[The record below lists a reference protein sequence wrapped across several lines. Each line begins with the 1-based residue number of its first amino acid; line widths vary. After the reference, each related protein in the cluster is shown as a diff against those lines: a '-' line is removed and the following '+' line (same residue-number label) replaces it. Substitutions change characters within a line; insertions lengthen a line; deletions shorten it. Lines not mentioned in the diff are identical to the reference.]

1 MGFQWDFNGDF
12 NVILRYF
19 NHQAMVIG
27 IEWDVLASGMY
38 LEWQPCS
45 FSRDELADLT
55 FFVQVAR
62 MILLGVLHFTDV
74 GVFKSLGY
82 GGYGFSQI
90 VICWCLWCVCV
101 SRNHAVCLITSFPFK
116 IAIWWYTGISHFQTH
131 PSRIAGLKLMH
142 YVDVGC
148 KFLAIPSTW

>member
-27 IEWDVLASGMY
+27 IECDFLASGMY

-90 VICWCLWCVCV
+90 VIC
-101 SRNHAVCLITSFPFK
+101 
-116 IAIWWYTGISHFQTH
+116 
-131 PSRIAGLKLMH
+131 
-142 YVDVGC
+142 
-148 KFLAIPSTW
+148 